1 MYVLMK
7 RSVRCMLLQCWN
19 RTNRNVYRH
28 RHDY

>member
-1 MYVLMK
+1 MAP
-7 RSVRCMLLQCWN
+7 SVRCMLLQCWN